1 MGVHSAGGVYDIYD
15 CLVEFVVFPDAHNI
29 VLFTFRKPLTL
40 SQRQQKKTV
49 QKTMRKLYVCTSM
62 E

>member
-1 MGVHSAGGVYDIYD
+1 MLHN
-15 CLVEFVVFPDAHNI
+15 VVI
-29 VLFTFRKPLTL
+29 LTFRKPLTL

-49 QKTMRKLYVCTSM
+49 QKTMRKLCVCTSM